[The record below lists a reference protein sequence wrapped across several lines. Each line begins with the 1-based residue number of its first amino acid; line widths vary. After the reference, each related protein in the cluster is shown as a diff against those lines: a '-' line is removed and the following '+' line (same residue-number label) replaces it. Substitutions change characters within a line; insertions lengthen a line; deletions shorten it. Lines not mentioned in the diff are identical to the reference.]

1 MLDYYKYHTLHPFC
15 TIWAWLK
22 YTVAV
27 DANKTVE
34 YEVEKRSFQGERIT
48 KVLFYGNILITILGI
63 LSESLGWVSQ
73 K

>member
-1 MLDYYKYHTLHPFC
+1 MG
-15 TIWAWLK
+15 
-22 YTVAV
+22 

-34 YEVEKRSFQGERIT
+34 YKVEKRSFQGERIT